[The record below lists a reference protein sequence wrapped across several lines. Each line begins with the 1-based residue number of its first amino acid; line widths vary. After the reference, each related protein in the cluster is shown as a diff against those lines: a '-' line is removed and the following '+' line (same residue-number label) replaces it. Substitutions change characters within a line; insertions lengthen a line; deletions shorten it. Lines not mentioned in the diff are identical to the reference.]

1 MPALSYAAAKY
12 LNLHGK
18 HRDHRLS
25 QGSGLISIIGFL
37 AMGLAPVPTLL
48 ICGLVILSLGSAFL
62 ITARSLATSLVPPDH
77 VGTLYSAI
85 AISQSL
91 GILVAGPLF
100 AYLFRIGLHL
110 GGAWLGLPFLQ
121 AGLLYVI
128 ATVAIWCIR
137 VPRAAQDENEEAE
150 PLLSE

>member
-1 MPALSYAAAKY
+1 
-12 LNLHGK
+12 
-18 HRDHRLS
+18 
-25 QGSGLISIIGFL
+25 
-37 AMGLAPVPTLL
+37 MGLAPVPTLL

-137 VPRAAQDENEEAE
+137 VPRAAEDENEEAE